1 MIIPSAILAFRFCIV
16 CCFAG
21 QQNTAHAAQ
30 IQEDIANMIAQI
42 ADSMQEVEEQERSAL
57 SQMDQVE
64 AETSISMDDEQ
75 SLPPIEEAREP
86 RYLASQKLCTS
97 VTMALTMQIE

>member
-1 MIIPSAILAFRFCIV
+1 M
-16 CCFAG
+16 
-21 QQNTAHAAQ
+21 Q

-42 ADSMQEVEEQERSAL
+42 ADTMQELEEQERSAL
-57 SQMDQVE
+57 SQLDQVA

-86 RYLASQKLCTS
+86 RHLASQKLCTS
-97 VTMALTMQIE
+97 VTMALTMQRLNRNPTSNGTHGAKKERLTWK